1 MSIRFEDSAR
11 PLSDTLRQVRAGI
24 TTEEVTLGELLRLIG
39 EQGLLLFVMFLMTP
53 FLLPVSIPGMS
64 TVFSVIAILVG
75 LGVMMN
81 RIPWLPQRVLL
92 RSVASASLLPA
103 LDRAIGLTA
112 GMERFIR
119 PRWPVLTHGA
129 SLNRL
134 NGLMIIFAAVLLLMP
149 FVMVPFSNTFPGVA
163 ILLLAAGMVQRDG
176 LFVMLGYVMVAVTL
190 VYFAGL
196 GYAVF
201 MLGANLQDLSALKSL
216 LPGH

>member
-81 RIPWLPQRVLL
+81 RIPWLPQGWRVVGIDGAQGRLSL
-92 RSVASASLLPA
+92 RRGATVRSFTLP
-103 LDRAIGLTA
+103 
-112 GMERFIR
+112 
-119 PRWPVLTHGA
+119 
-129 SLNRL
+129 
-134 NGLMIIFAAVLLLMP
+134 
-149 FVMVPFSNTFPGVA
+149 
-163 ILLLAAGMVQRDG
+163 
-176 LFVMLGYVMVAVTL
+176 
-190 VYFAGL
+190 
-196 GYAVF
+196 
-201 MLGANLQDLSALKSL
+201 
-216 LPGH
+216 

>member
-92 RSVASASLLPA
+92 RSVASVSLLP
-103 LDRAIGLTA
+103 RSIGPSGL
-112 GMERFIR
+112 
-119 PRWPVLTHGA
+119 PR
-129 SLNRL
+129 
-134 NGLMIIFAAVLLLMP
+134 
-149 FVMVPFSNTFPGVA
+149 
-163 ILLLAAGMVQRDG
+163 
-176 LFVMLGYVMVAVTL
+176 
-190 VYFAGL
+190 
-196 GYAVF
+196 
-201 MLGANLQDLSALKSL
+201 
-216 LPGH
+216 

>member
-1 MSIRFEDSAR
+1 MSIRFEDSTR
-11 PLSDTLRQVRAGI
+11 PLSDTLRHVRAGI
-24 TTEEVTLGELLRLIG
+24 TAEEVTLGELLRLIG

-103 LDRAIGLTA
+103 LDRAIGLTSVL
-112 GMERFIR
+112 ERFIR
-119 PRWPVLTHGA
+119 PRWPALTHGA

-176 LFVMLGYVMVAVTL
+176 LFVVLGYAMVVVTL
-190 VYFAGL
+190 IYFAAL

-201 MLGANLQDLSALKSL
+201 MLGSNLQDLSALKAL